1 MWRYGVTAAHLFA
14 WMHGQDTM
22 DAICGKTSE
31 PELFS
36 ARNGL
41 LISSIIEKYFDDGK
55 LVIVPDLPERPQVA
69 ELLRIIDMTWD
80 KLDRRPLPESP
91 LRYRDLDRR
100 KLQFR
105 TSFRPAARYLYFHY
119 WLQVL
124 RRAWRFNQNKTAD
137 VYLRDEMGEPFWG
150 TPGRYLPK
158 NMLLALVEKLGNN
171 YKHLLKGASCRN
183 GEEDLL
189 LDIASA
195 QIYIDDSES
204 ESECECE
211 DGDEDD
217 C

>member
-1 MWRYGVTAAHLFA
+1 MGSLPLIYLRGY
-14 WMHGQDTM
+14 MDKTM

-31 PELFS
+31 SELLS

-41 LISSIIEKYFDDGK
+41 LILSIIEKYFDDGK
-55 LVIVPDLPERPQVA
+55 LVIVPDLPEQPQIA
-69 ELLRIIDMTWD
+69 ELLGWLKGEAREYKIRIIDMTWD

-105 TSFRPAARYLYFHY
+105 TSFRPAARYLYFYY

-158 NMLLALVEKLGNN
+158 DMLLALVQKLGNN

-195 QIYIDDSES
+195 QVK
-204 ESECECE
+204 
-211 DGDEDD
+211 
-217 C
+217 